1 MSIRGV
7 VSKVSSN
14 QFNGK
19 TLWSL
24 RLQGDNNYYNT
35 GERVPPVTEGASIE
49 FDTKLSPSGKHSVLI
64 ESIRPWENG
73 NIMQAVPANTVRKSA
88 DPKESYWADKEL
100 RDKRNDLLRELGAT
114 RNTAIAF
121 IKLLTDTGS
130 LKLPAAEAKREAVLW
145 EALDHYTKKLM
156 GVDEAPAE
164 EAVKTTA
171 QEETEWK

>member
-35 GERVPPVTEGASIE
+35 GERPPHVHEGASIE
-49 FDTKLSPSGKHSVLI
+49 FETKLSPSGKHSVLL
-64 ESIRPWENG
+64 ETIRPWESG
-73 NIMQAVPANTVRKSA
+73 GVMQAAPANVIRRSA
-88 DPKESYWADKEL
+88 DPKDTYWADKEL
-100 RDKRNDLLRELGAT
+100 RDKRNDLLRELGAS

-121 IKLLTDTGS
+121 IELLVKTEA
-130 LKLPAAEAKREAVLW
+130 LKLPAKVGDREAVIW
-145 EALDHYTKKLM
+145 DALEHYTKKLM
-156 GVDEAPAE
+156 GIKE
-164 EAVKTTA
+164 EAAAEKAATP
-171 QEETEWK
+171 QEEGEWK